1 MMAFRTG
8 GVLTGADS
16 EMELKL
22 TRGSFRLNIADL
34 CQHLRLAGG
43 EEAV

>member
-22 TRGSFRLNIADL
+22 TRGSVNIADL